1 MPAGTIVTAD
11 PKQLTELF
19 RTARARVA
27 SKLPETMGRVA
38 EHLVA
43 AVSDEFDSAGRGN
56 WPPLADSTIA
66 HRRGTEAQILVD
78 TGRFAGSVGRLLYL
92 AGDDRAGDLA
102 GELSAHGI
110 AVDTVVIYRAV
121 AAESLPADLVQ
132 ALANARLDGAL
143 HYSGRSVTTLIEL
156 SRSAGVLDAVLNL
169 AHYCLSEEIA
179 VPLRKAGAERI
190 SVAPRPLEAALIGLL

>member
-27 SKLPETMGRVA
+27 STLPETMGRVA
-38 EHLVA
+38 EHLVS

-78 TGRFAGSVGRLLYL
+78 TGRFAGSIEADSGPDFVEAATDVSY
-92 AGDDRAGDLA
+92 
-102 GELSAHGI
+102 
-110 AVDTVVIYRAV
+110 AVYHVSD
-121 AAESLPADLVQ
+121 EP
-132 ALANARLDGAL
+132 
-143 HYSGRSVTTLIEL
+143 RSVI
-156 SRSAGVLDAVLNL
+156 
-169 AHYCLSEEIA
+169 
-179 VPLRKAGAERI
+179 PLRNPFDIAPERVDEAYLMILDDMAAAIGGA
-190 SVAPRPLEAALIGLL
+190 